1 MTSYRVVP
9 LKLFSWYMNHINDN
23 SSGLSIITEYWATF
37 QNKAWNFFPLSNY
50 TLTFLTVIKLSR
62 TRYMYHTYITAKNAY
77 RDQKQWK
84 KKMVSMCRQK
94 ATHGANC
101 QFPHLRKV
109 LKCLHVK
116 FFSLFFQNSF
126 GVSFAKKMLMKTL
139 KHKNNYLVLST
150 TAITLRTT
158 LTYIITLDKLLFPDP
173 SVDFNHQ

>member
-1 MTSYRVVP
+1 
-9 LKLFSWYMNHINDN
+9 
-23 SSGLSIITEYWATF
+23 
-37 QNKAWNFFPLSNY
+37 
-50 TLTFLTVIKLSR
+50 
-62 TRYMYHTYITAKNAY
+62 MYHTYITAKKAY

-84 KKMVSMCRQK
+84 KKWFQCADKK

-109 LKCLHVK
+109 LKRFHIK

-139 KHKNNYLVLST
+139 KHKNNYLVLPT

-158 LTYIITLDKLLFPDP
+158 LTYIITLDKLLFPDS
-173 SVDFNHQ
+173 SVDFKHQ